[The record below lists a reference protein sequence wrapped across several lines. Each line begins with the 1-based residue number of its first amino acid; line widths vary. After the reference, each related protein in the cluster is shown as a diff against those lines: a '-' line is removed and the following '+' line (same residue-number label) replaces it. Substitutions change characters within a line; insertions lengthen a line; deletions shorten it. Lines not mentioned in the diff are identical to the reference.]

1 MTLLEALY
9 DAYVRPLNLQLS
21 WRLNESSRNRLL
33 LAGALPAIVIAGQIT
48 AAALSYIFS
57 PSELYYG
64 EFLEGGPGE
73 FWRLLYRATTTLS
86 VLQPAAVGALF
97 FAGMRRWSRDEGSWM
112 LLVGAA
118 LAGVAILLGC
128 MATVV
133 LTATED
139 QDLIDDLR
147 VNLVS
152 TQIAQAFGF
161 LSVGFFFVAYRGLA
175 PDTRSGPRTRLRRS
189 EATPPSLPRHSGAL
203 VCALHAFAPCG

>member
-33 LAGALPAIVIAGQIT
+33 LAGALPAIVIAGLIT

-86 VLQPAAVGALF
+86 VLQPAAVGASSSQECADGRVMKE
-97 FAGMRRWSRDEGSWM
+97 AGCFWSVLRWPVSRYCWDAW
-112 LLVGAA
+112 
-118 LAGVAILLGC
+118 
-128 MATVV
+128 
-133 LTATED
+133 
-139 QDLIDDLR
+139 QR
-147 VNLVS
+147 
-152 TQIAQAFGF
+152 
-161 LSVGFFFVAYRGLA
+161 LS
-175 PDTRSGPRTRLRRS
+175 
-189 EATPPSLPRHSGAL
+189 
-203 VCALHAFAPCG
+203 